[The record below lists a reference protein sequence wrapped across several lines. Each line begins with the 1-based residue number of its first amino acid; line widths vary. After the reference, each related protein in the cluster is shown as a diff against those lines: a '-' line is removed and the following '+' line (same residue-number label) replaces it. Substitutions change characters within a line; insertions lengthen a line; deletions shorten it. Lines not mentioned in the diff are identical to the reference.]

1 MMLTQEK
8 LDALMTRRGLS
19 PQARAV
25 VERIR
30 GEQPSRRGRS
40 GPGNVAC
47 RYASKKMGRVIQA
60 ESHTCE
66 LPAVILWEH
75 NQEVYEFYDQCP
87 KIRLSYVDSNGIRR
101 GYNTAPDYFVIAEN
115 YIGWVECKTE
125 SWLHQKIKESNV
137 FAYNTDQK
145 WRCPPGEAFA
155 AGYGLNFSVWVD
167 TSVNQIF
174 LANVKFLSDFLD
186 VDAPAVAPQ
195 MEAEIYDAFEGA
207 NSILLKDL
215 IGAFDG
221 IRSGAIYKLIA
232 DGKLFFN
239 WEADSIA
246 EARFTRI
253 FRDERV
259 MAAYSRIA
267 ATPRTAGEKLPA
279 IRSLILDVGQKL
291 LWDGQ
296 PWEVVNAGTESVFIK
311 PASGPILSMPLADI
325 QSLIS
330 DGHISGELVASV
342 DLADEV
348 QRRLLSAS
356 ASDMSTAIA
365 RMDILKALANGMP
378 LKSVPERTLREWKRK
393 QAIAERE
400 LGNGVVGLIS
410 RVKDRGNRERKISDE
425 VIQLIDTVIDEH
437 LVGESPKSISA
448 CYSILLALSDQMGI
462 AGPSIKTFRAE
473 INKKKTIGDRKQAVQ
488 GDKGAY
494 QYSEFVHWRLDNA
507 VPVHGQRAFDIA
519 HVDHTQMDLQLVD
532 SVFGKSMGKPW
543 LSIML
548 DAHTRMVL
556 AFVITYER
564 PSYRT
569 CMMLMRDC
577 IQRHR
582 RVPDTIVTDKGSEFE
597 GGFWEILLACLK
609 VSKKTRPSA
618 KGRYGSVIERFFGVA
633 NQQFFHQLKGN
644 NLPLQKPRS
653 TSPTHD
659 PRKTAVWTL
668 QEIAV
673 SFEDYIENTY
683 SRLEHSRLGVSPRE
697 AFDHSLR
704 VTGVRHMR
712 MITESEE
719 LAILCLPDVRGGVRR
734 IAHGRGIKIG
744 ANFYFNPM
752 FREAALG
759 NTKVPV
765 KYDPFDLGYVYAKIG
780 KEWIRCEC
788 PESAQLVGRSE
799 TEIQLIS
806 HEARA
811 HQGEATQRDRGN
823 RVVHGRNLL
832 AVDAK
837 ERLLLHQKKAAEV
850 RAAEDALGIV
860 NLLEG
865 SDKEPEEQANKAA
878 NPFDVKAGE
887 RFGELK

>member
-8 LDALMTRRGLS
+8 LDALMIRRGLS
-19 PQARAV
+19 QRARAV

-30 GEQPSRRGRS
+30 SAPPSRRVRS
-40 GPGNVAC
+40 GPGSVAC
-47 RYASKKMGRVIQA
+47 RYPSKKMGHVIQA

-66 LPAVILWEH
+66 LPAIILWEH
-75 NQEVYEFYDQCP
+75 EQEVYEFYDQCP
-87 KIRLSYVDSNGIRR
+87 KISLPYFDRNGVRR
-101 GYNTAPDYFVIAEN
+101 GYTTVPDFFVIAEN

-125 SWLHQKIKESNV
+125 SWLHEKIKASNV
-137 FAYNTDQK
+137 YAYTDQK

-155 AGYGLNFSVWVD
+155 AAYGLNFSVWVD

-186 VDAPAVAPQ
+186 VDAPAVVSQ
-195 MEAEIYDAFEGA
+195 MEKEIYDAFEGA

-215 IGAFDG
+215 IGTFDG

-232 DGKLFFN
+232 DRKLFFN
-239 WEADSIA
+239 WDVDSIA

-259 MAAYSRIA
+259 MAAYSQIA
-267 ATPRTAGEKLPA
+267 GTPRTVGASLPA
-279 IRSLILDVGQKL
+279 IRTFTLDAGQKL

-311 PASGPILSMPLADI
+311 PASGPILSIPLSDI
-325 QSLIS
+325 QNLIS

-356 ASDMSTAIA
+356 ASDMDTAIA
-365 RMDILKALANGMP
+365 RMDILKALANGTP
-378 LKSVPERTLREWKRK
+378 LKNVPERTLREWRRK

-410 RVKDRGNRERKISDE
+410 RIKDRGNRERKISDE
-425 VIQLIDTVIDEH
+425 VIQLIDAVIDEH

-448 CYSILLALSDQMGI
+448 CYSILLALCDQMGI

-473 INKKKTIGDRKQAVQ
+473 INKKKTIGDRKRAVQ

-507 VPVHGQRAFDIA
+507 APVHGQRAFDIA

-543 LSIML
+543 LSVML
-548 DAHTRMVL
+548 DANTRMVL

-569 CMMLMRDC
+569 CMLLMRDY
-577 IQRHR
+577 IRRHR

-609 VSKKTRPSA
+609 VTKKTRPSA

-653 TSPTHD
+653 TSSTHD

-668 QEIAV
+668 QEIAL

-734 IAHGRGIKIG
+734 IAHGRGIKVG

-752 FREAALG
+752 FRDAALAS
-759 NTKVPV
+759 TKVPV
-765 KYDPFDLGYVYAKIG
+765 KYDPFDLGYVYAQVG

-806 HEARA
+806 HETRAR
-811 HQGEATQRDRGN
+811 QGAATQRDRGN

-837 ERLLLHQKKAAEV
+837 EKLLLHQKKVAEV

-865 SDKEPEEQANKAA
+865 ADKEPEEQENKAA
-878 NPFDVKAGE
+878 NPFNVKAGE